1 MTDHTHSPFKKL
13 WNWLSRIL
21 LKKGYEELNQ
31 KKKKKSYQEKI
42 VINQTKI
49 QGCGKEKE
57 SCMVATS

>member
-31 KKKKKSYQEKI
+31 KKKKK
-42 VINQTKI
+42 VTK
-49 QGCGKEKE
+49 KK
-57 SCMVATS
+57 S